1 MFFDILI
8 SLIIVG
14 FVIFIV
20 YLIFDAIKESI
31 NEKEK
36 VKQKKQKMLEDKK
49 SKESLDKDRQ
59 VYYNNLPYIYD
70 NLSTQTLKNAY
81 ALLDIIVRC
90 RNPYENIG
98 VFVPMS
104 KETLNVW
111 YESEEKFV
119 NLINPNGEKKWKNFN
134 GSSEKPSWEDL
145 DLKYVKNLLNR
156 K

>member
-36 VKQKKQKMLEDKK
+36 AKQKMLEDKK
-49 SKESLDKDRQ
+49 SKERIDKDRQ
-59 VYYNNLPYIYD
+59 VYYNNLPHIYD
-70 NLSTQTLKNAY
+70 DLSTQTLKNAY
-81 ALLDIIVRC
+81 TLLDIIVRC

-111 YESEEKFV
+111 SESEEKFV
-119 NLINPNGEKKWKNFN
+119 NLINPNGEKKWKNIN

-156 K
+156 R

>member
-1 MFFDILI
+1 MI

-36 VKQKKQKMLEDKK
+36 AKQKMLEDKK
-49 SKESLDKDRQ
+49 SKERIDKDRQ

-119 NLINPNGEKKWKNFN
+119 NLINPNGEKSGKILMVVLKNQV
-134 GSSEKPSWEDL
+134 GKI
-145 DLKYVKNLLNR
+145 
-156 K
+156 